1 MILVE
6 CNKEYWEFIRILR
19 NDKRVIN
26 GFIDNQLI
34 TQEDQFSYMR
44 KNSNN
49 YRVALLN
56 NEPAGYI
63 GVIDDDIR
71 ICTHPDYQ
79 GKGIAKYMLL
89 ESIKIWPNAS
99 AKVKINNIPSNK
111 LFLTCGF
118 MLIKLDDK
126 FNYYKI

>member
-6 CNKEYWEFIRILR
+6 CNEEYWEFIRTLR

-34 TQEDQFSYMR
+34 THEQQVNYM
-44 KNSNN
+44 KLNSNN

-56 NEPAGYI
+56 YKPAGYI
-63 GVIDDDIR
+63 GVINEDFR

-79 GKGIAKYMLL
+79 AKGVAKYMLL

-99 AKVKINNIPSNK
+99 AKVKITNIASNK
-111 LFLTCGF
+111 LFLSCGF
-118 MLIKLDDK
+118 ILFKTDDK

>member
-6 CNKEYWEFIRILR
+6 CNEEYWEFIRTLR